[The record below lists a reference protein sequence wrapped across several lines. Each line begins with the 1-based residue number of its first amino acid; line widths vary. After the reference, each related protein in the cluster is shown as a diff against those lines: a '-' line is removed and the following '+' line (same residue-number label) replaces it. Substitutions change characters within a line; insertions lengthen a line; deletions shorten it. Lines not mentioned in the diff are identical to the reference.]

1 MRVISGAPL
10 LLAAS
15 ASALAVLAFARPA
28 AAMVERAARAS
39 SRDVKIPRALVA
51 RIERDYKA
59 FLAAQEGASD
69 KGIKRALLNVSVVF
83 TAKRPGALREDTRV
97 DTPIGGGLI
106 DLSEIV
112 TPLRGAFRVRID
124 ARGPGEETEARAA
137 RVYFVSHARKRV
149 LAGDEYGAGCDKFMD
164 ITSEFRQK
172 WKRGGFEMYTADQ
185 RYLSVLGGTFLFV
198 QFRKEALFVAGVT
211 FTDSRYPDVMCE

>member
-1 MRVISGAPL
+1 MAVA
-10 LLAAS
+10 AAS
-15 ASALAVLAFARPA
+15 LCALRPISAD
-28 AAMVERAARAS
+28 AMVERAARAS

-69 KGIKRALLNVSVVF
+69 KGIKRALLNVSVAF

-97 DTPIGGGLI
+97 DTPVGGGLI

-124 ARGPGEETEARAA
+124 ARGPGEDAEASTA
-137 RVYFVSHARKRV
+137 RVYFVSHAKRRA

-172 WKRGGFEMYTADQ
+172 WKRGGFEVYTADQ

-198 QFRKEALFVAGVT
+198 RFRKEALFVAGVT
-211 FTDSRYPDVMCE
+211 FTDSRYPDVMCD